1 MLYSEKWVKNPECN
15 GNQLTLN
22 LLTFL
27 QRKAYS
33 KVSDLDVPFF
43 TLKELL
49 KFYNTTKKIL
59 KNSVSP
65 KRGHSQMQVSGS
77 KTKSFCLIFQVDRI
91 QNDVQFLVNFN
102 PVPLF
107 FLKIVFTPLP
117 PGKSNLILVIW
128 RQKKDLAPQALWQQ
142 VMQCFQRKGKRHQFG
157 DKSYYLV
164 ILEGNHHKFA
174 SVRGW
179 KKKPLLTWKSFE
191 MFPSRGL

>member
-1 MLYSEKWVKNPECN
+1 
-15 GNQLTLN
+15 
-22 LLTFL
+22 
-27 QRKAYS
+27 
-33 KVSDLDVPFF
+33 
-43 TLKELL
+43 
-49 KFYNTTKKIL
+49 
-59 KNSVSP
+59 
-65 KRGHSQMQVSGS
+65 MQVSGS

-179 KKKPLLTWKSFE
+179 KKKPSLDVEKFRDVLLKGTVRFTDKVNLTFISLAFISDSNYRN
-191 MFPSRGL
+191 FLCLLAVIYLNRFLLVPLSAVNANS